1 MNKEFAENNGCNP
14 EDCSSCPGCGGFSE
28 DFPRTISL
36 TMDDDT
42 VVECAVLTIY
52 PVDEKFYIALVPLDE
67 EGEIAANE
75 VYIYG
80 FRTTDEGNP
89 VLSNIED
96 DDEYERASQA
106 FDSIM
111 EEAETVAASD
121 PEE

>member
-1 MNKEFAENNGCNP
+1 
-14 EDCSSCPGCGGFSE
+14 
-28 DFPRTISL
+28 
-36 TMDDDT
+36 MDDDT